1 MGRFLSLLC
10 LLLVSAV
17 LLSAQV
23 NPPTGW
29 TARTMGDAIVMF
41 SPGEPALRVGI
52 TLLPPGVPIGNAK
65 TWFANQVLVL
75 AQAGGRTLGATQVTE
90 QEGILLRVVQ
100 IENQNH
106 IKLREVFYGY
116 RSARGMS
123 IPILMIPAGVSDR
136 DPRIEAA
143 NHFIQQL
150 AAQKYELMP
159 AASQPAGQPP
169 AQPAQPGGGGW
180 QPKTDI
186 DLTYH
191 AKAIIP
197 KERDVPLKGVYVFI
211 GYAFGPSY
219 GGVGTTMTWGQQ
231 ATQQLLLLFENG
243 VCAKTDLKGDNL
255 AGHHQAEGFA
265 TMDVANPAAVA
276 GAPYGH
282 WTDNGDTIHI
292 QWNIG
297 APTDLMKKG
306 NTLEGKGERWTPFTL
321 VEGDHMEGTFVRKME
336 AGLRSQ
342 WIVLHKNGTFEGDGV
357 NVTMGGEIVSP
368 NFPAHGSGRYEV
380 HKGSMILYFQN
391 GFTQAI
397 ACIID
402 AAPNGDAKTVLLNG
416 FPFERVR

>member
-1 MGRFLSLLC
+1 MYRLGWLFCALLTFAAIC
-10 LLLVSAV
+10 
-17 LLSAQV
+17 SAQV
-23 NPPTGW
+23 TPPPGWAVQNTGS
-29 TARTMGDAIVMF
+29 AVIMF
-41 SPGEPALRVGI
+41 SPGEPSSRIAL
-52 TLLPPGVPIGNAK
+52 TLLPPGSPIGNVK
-65 TWFANQVLVL
+65 SWFGNQVMAL
-75 AQAGGRTLGATQVTE
+75 AQASGRTLGATAVTE

-100 IENQNH
+100 VENQNH
-106 IKLREVFYGY
+106 MKLRLLFYGY
-116 RSARGMS
+116 PSARGLS
-123 IPILMIPAGVSDR
+123 IPILMIPPAVSDQDSR
-136 DPRIEAA
+136 LEMA
-143 NHFIQQL
+143 NQYVQQL
-150 AAQKYELMP
+150 AAQKFELSATPAP
-159 AASQPAGQPP
+159 AAQPIRPEQPAT
-169 AQPAQPGGGGW
+169 GW
-180 QPKTDI
+180 RPKTDI

-191 AKAIIP
+191 AMAIIP

-231 ATQQLLLLFENG
+231 ATQQLLLLFANG
-243 VCAKTDLKGDNL
+243 VVAKTDLKGDNL

-297 APTDLMKKG
+297 GSTDLVKKG
-306 NTLEGKGERWTPFTL
+306 NTLEGKGERWTPFQL
-321 VEGDHMEGTFVRKME
+321 AEGERLEGTFVRKME

-357 NVTMGGEIVSP
+357 NITMGGDIVSP
-368 NFPAHGSGRYEV
+368 NFPEHGSGTYQV
-380 HKGSMILYFQN
+380 HKGSMILFFQN

-397 ACIID
+397 ECMID
-402 AAPNGDAKTVLLNG
+402 TAPNGDARTVLLNG